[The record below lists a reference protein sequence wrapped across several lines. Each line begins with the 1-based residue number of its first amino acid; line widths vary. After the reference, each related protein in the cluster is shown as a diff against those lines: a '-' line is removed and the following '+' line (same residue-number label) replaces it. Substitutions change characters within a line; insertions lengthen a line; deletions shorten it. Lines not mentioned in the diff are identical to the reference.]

1 MMLLTTLI
9 TVPLAGALILVIMPR
24 RKEIIRSVAFIA
36 SLLAFLL
43 SFSLFAYNGS
53 KELFAFTVNFVW
65 LKSLNVS
72 FNFGVDG
79 LSIVLIF
86 LTTLLSLLAV
96 IGSFTVE
103 REREK
108 FYFAMLLLL
117 EAALI
122 GVFSARDFI
131 LFYIFWEAVLIP
143 MYFLIGIWGSE
154 EREYAALKFFIY
166 TFAGSALMLIGALIV
181 YVFGNAGSFDFE
193 ALAASINNMPL
204 NLKIFTF
211 WLMFIG
217 FAVKLP
223 SFPFHTWLP
232 DAHVQAPTSVSVLL
246 AGVLLKMGGYGIIRM
261 NVTFFPDLM
270 FKYRWYLLI
279 FAVISI
285 VYGALLAFAQNDI
298 KRLVA
303 YSSVAHMGFVTAGIA
318 AGNELG
324 YTGAIFVMWA
334 HGLITGLLFFL
345 VGMTYERLHTRDME
359 KIKALA
365 ITVPELGW
373 AFVFAAIA
381 SMGMP
386 GMAGFVGEFLSV
398 AGSFKT
404 FGFYAL
410 LVGVGVVLNTTYLLK
425 LLRNSVFS
433 PGTSPK
439 GEPGVLVPYER
450 VVFWVLAIAIV
461 FTGIYPES
469 VIYWIRPLISSV
481 VKL

>member
-1 MMLLTTLI
+1 MLLVSLI
-9 TVPLAGALILVIMPR
+9 TIPLAGAIIEIILPR
-24 RKEIIRSVAFIA
+24 RKDFIRGFALIV
-36 SLLAFLL
+36 SLLTFLL
-43 SFSLFAYNGS
+43 SFALFAYDAG
-53 KELFAFTVNFVW
+53 KGLFAFTLNFEW
-65 LKSLNVS
+65 LKPLTVS
-72 FNFGVDG
+72 FNLGVDG

-86 LTTLLSLLAV
+86 LTTLLTLLAV
-96 IGSFTVE
+96 IGSFTID

-108 FYFAMLLLL
+108 FYFSMLLLL
-117 EAALI
+117 ETALI

-131 LFYIFWEAVLIP
+131 LFYVFWEAVLIP

-193 ALAASINNMPL
+193 ILTTAVRNMPPD
-204 NLKIFTF
+204 LKVLAF

-232 DAHVQAPTSVSVLL
+232 DAHVQAPTAVSVLL
-246 AGVLLKMGGYGIIRM
+246 AGVLLKMGGYGIIRLNITM
-261 NVTFFPDLM
+261 FPDLILK
-270 FKYRWYLLI
+270 FQWYILA
-279 FAVISI
+279 FAVVSI
-285 VYGALLAFAQNDI
+285 IYGALLAFAQNDI

-318 AGNELG
+318 SSNELG
-324 YTGAIFVMWA
+324 YSGAIFVMWA

-345 VGMTYERLHTRDME
+345 VGMTYERLHTREME

-365 ITVPELGW
+365 VRIPELGW

-381 SMGMP
+381 SLGMP

-398 AGSFKT
+398 AGSFRA
-404 FGFYAL
+404 FGFYSL

-425 LLRNSVFS
+425 LVRNSVFS
-433 PGTSPK
+433 PGTNLK
-439 GEPGVLVPYER
+439 VEPEFMVFYER
-450 VVFWVLAIAIV
+450 AVFWVLALFIV
-461 FTGIYPES
+461 FTGVYPES
-469 VIYWIRPLISSV
+469 VIGWIRPLVLSV
-481 VKL
+481 LKL